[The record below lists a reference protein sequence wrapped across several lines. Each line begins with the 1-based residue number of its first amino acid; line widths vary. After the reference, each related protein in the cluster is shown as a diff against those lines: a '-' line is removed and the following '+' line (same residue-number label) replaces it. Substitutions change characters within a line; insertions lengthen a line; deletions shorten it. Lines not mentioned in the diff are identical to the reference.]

1 MRYNSLEIGDG
12 RFAMKVRI
20 WHALALVLGGAGI
33 FSTALFFNPVRA
45 DGLSEKLQTILLPP
59 GFEISLFASGVTGAR
74 SLALGDEGTIF
85 VGTRSEGRV
94 YALKDSDG
102 DFRADTTYIIAEG
115 LNSPNGVAFR
125 NGALYVAEIGR
136 VLRYD
141 AIEKHLLDPPRS
153 VILSEAFPT
162 DGHHGWK
169 FIRFG
174 PDGKLYIP
182 VGVPCNV
189 CEETDERYGTIM
201 RMNPDG
207 SDLEI
212 YARGVRNSVGFDWQP
227 DTNILYFTDNGRDW
241 LGNENPPDELN
252 AAQKKGMH
260 FGFPYCHGGT
270 IADPDFGKGK
280 RCDDYTPPAINLG
293 AHAAALG
300 MRFYTGEQFP
310 AEYKKQVFIAEHGS
324 WNRIPLFGYRITL
337 VRFENA
343 TAVSYETFAE
353 GWLDGVSSWGRPVD
367 LLQLN
372 DGSLLISDDKAD
384 AIYRIRYI
392 GTH

>member
-1 MRYNSLEIGDG
+1 
-12 RFAMKVRI
+12 MKVRI

-33 FSTALFFNPVRA
+33 FSTIFFFNPVRA
-45 DGLSEKLQTILLPP
+45 DELSEKLQTILLPP

-94 YALKDSDG
+94 YALEDSNG
-102 DFRADTTYIIAEG
+102 DFKADTVHIIAEG

-125 NGALYVAEIGR
+125 NGALYVAEISR

-141 AIEKHLLDPPRS
+141 DIEKHLLSPTRP
-153 VILSEAFPT
+153 VVLSEAFPT

-174 PDGKLYIP
+174 ADGKLYIP

-207 SDLEI
+207 SELEI

-227 DTNILYFTDNGRDW
+227 DTNTLYFTDNGRDW

-252 AAQKKGMH
+252 AAPKKGMH

-280 RCDDYTPPAINLG
+280 RCDDYTPPAMNLG

-324 WNRIPLFGYRITL
+324 WNRIPPFGYRITL

-343 TAVSYETFAE
+343 TALSYETFAE
-353 GWLDGVSSWGRPVD
+353 GWLDGINSWGRPVD
-367 LLQLN
+367 LLQLH
-372 DGSLLISDDKAD
+372 DGSLLVSDDKAG

-392 GTH
+392 GTR

>member
-12 RFAMKVRI
+12 RFTMKVRI

-33 FSTALFFNPVRA
+33 FSTALFFSPVRA

-85 VGTRSEGRV
+85 VGTRSEGLV

-102 DFRADTTYIIAEG
+102 DFRADTTYIIAKE

-125 NGALYVAEIGR
+125 NGALYVAEINR

-141 AIEKHLLDPPRS
+141 DIEKHLLNPTRP

-189 CEETDERYGTIM
+189 CEEDDERYGTIM
-201 RMNPDG
+201 RMNPEG
-207 SDLEI
+207 SELEI

-227 DTNILYFTDNGRDW
+227 DTDILYFTDNGRDW

-252 AAQKKGMH
+252 AAPKKGMH

-270 IADPDFGKGK
+270 IADPDFGKDK
-280 RCDDYTPPAINLG
+280 RCDDYTQPAINLG

-310 AEYKKQVFIAEHGS
+310 AEYQGQVFIAEHGS

-337 VRFENA
+337 VRFENG

-367 LLQLN
+367 LLQLH
-372 DGSLLISDDKAD
+372 DGSLLISDDKAG

>member
-1 MRYNSLEIGDG
+1 MRYNNPGIGDG
-12 RFAMKVRI
+12 RFTMKVRI
-20 WHALALVLGGAGI
+20 WHALALVLGGVGI
-33 FSTALFFNPVRA
+33 FINTLFFSPARA
-45 DGLSEKLQTILLPP
+45 DGLSEKLQTIVLPP

-102 DFRADTTYIIAEG
+102 DFRADTTYIIAKG
-115 LNSPNGVAFR
+115 LNSPNGVAFQ
-125 NGALYVAEIGR
+125 NGALYVAEISR

-141 AIEKHLLDPPRS
+141 AIEKHLLNPTRP

-182 VGVPCNV
+182 VGVPCNI
-189 CEETDERYGTIM
+189 CEEADERYGTIM

-207 SDLEI
+207 SELEI

-227 DTNILYFTDNGRDW
+227 DTNTLYFTDNGRDW
-241 LGNENPPDELN
+241 LGNETPPDELN
-252 AAQKKGMH
+252 AAPKKGMH
-260 FGFPYCHGGT
+260 FGFPYCHGGN

-280 RCDDYTPPAINLG
+280 RCDDYTQPAINLG

-310 AEYKKQVFIAEHGS
+310 AEYQGQVFIAEHGS

-337 VRFENA
+337 VRFEKN

-367 LLQLN
+367 LLQLH
-372 DGSLLISDDKAD
+372 DGSLLISDDKAG

>member
-1 MRYNSLEIGDG
+1 
-12 RFAMKVRI
+12 MKVRI
-20 WHALALVLGGAGI
+20 WHALALVLGGVGI

-45 DGLSEKLQTILLPP
+45 DGLSEKLQTIVLPP

-102 DFRADTTYIIAEG
+102 DFRADTTYIVAKE

-141 AIEKHLLDPPRS
+141 AIEKHLLDPPRP

-201 RMNPDG
+201 RMNPEG
-207 SDLEI
+207 SELEI

-310 AEYKKQVFIAEHGS
+310 AEYQGQVFIAEHGS
-324 WNRIPLFGYRITL
+324 WNRIPPFGYRITL

-353 GWLDGVSSWGRPVD
+353 GWLDGVNSWGRPVD
-367 LLQLN
+367 LLQLH
-372 DGSLLISDDKAD
+372 DGSLLISDDKAG

-392 GTH
+392 GTQ

>member
-1 MRYNSLEIGDG
+1 M
-12 RFAMKVRI
+12 
-20 WHALALVLGGAGI
+20 
-33 FSTALFFNPVRA
+33 
-45 DGLSEKLQTILLPP
+45 
-59 GFEISLFASGVTGAR
+59 
-74 SLALGDEGTIF
+74 
-85 VGTRSEGRV
+85 
-94 YALKDSDG
+94 
-102 DFRADTTYIIAEG
+102 
-115 LNSPNGVAFR
+115 
-125 NGALYVAEIGR
+125 
-136 VLRYD
+136 
-141 AIEKHLLDPPRS
+141 
-153 VILSEAFPT
+153 
-162 DGHHGWK
+162 
-169 FIRFG
+169 
-174 PDGKLYIP
+174 
-182 VGVPCNV
+182 GVPCNV